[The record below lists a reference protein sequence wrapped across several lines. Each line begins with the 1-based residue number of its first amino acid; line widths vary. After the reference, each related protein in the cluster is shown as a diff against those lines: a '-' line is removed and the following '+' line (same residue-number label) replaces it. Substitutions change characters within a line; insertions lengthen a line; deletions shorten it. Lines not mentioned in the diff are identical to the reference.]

1 MSHRLAMVKGP
12 GHQALRQGR
21 ASLPHHCYLVTTV
34 TAARRRW
41 FGTSAS
47 ARAVARLMI
56 EQGTWGDARVH
67 ACVLMP
73 DHWHGLLQLGDRDG
87 LPIVMNRLKALSAKA
102 VSHKGDKAQVWARGF
117 HDHAL
122 RRDESIREVARYII
136 ANPLRAGIVSHP
148 LDYPYWDTAWLLDDL
163 L

>member
-1 MSHRLAMVKGP
+1 MAKRP

-21 ASLPHHCYLVTTV
+21 VSLPNHFYLVTTV

-41 FGTSAS
+41 FDSSTH

-56 EQGTWGDARVH
+56 ERRAWGDARVH
-67 ACVLMP
+67 AWVLMP

-87 LPIVMNRLKALSAKA
+87 LPMVMNRFKALSAKA
-102 VSHKGDKAQVWARGF
+102 MRRKDGEAVWARGY

-122 RRDESIREVARYII
+122 RQDEDVREAARYIV
-136 ANPLRAGIVSHP
+136 ANPLRAGIVSHL
-148 LDYPYWDTAWLLDDL
+148 LDYPYWDATWL
-163 L
+163 